1 MSRKSSLDAPSE
13 ADSEK
18 VNRHWK
24 TQGERGNMF
33 VLRLITWIA
42 LHLGRRITRCIL
54 VPVVAYF
61 FISSPH
67 ARAASAKFLSR
78 IPRQEH
84 GMRAVFQHLY
94 VFATVTLDRI
104 YFLNGRLDLFDIEI
118 KDENNIALGAAASG
132 AGLFLMGAHFGSF
145 ESVRSIARDY
155 PALKMVLLMYE
166 ENARNIK
173 QLLHAINPNVQQE
186 IISLGQPRAML
197 QVKEKINEGT
207 LIGILADRSLDDTG
221 CMRVNF
227 LGSEAGFPTGP
238 FRLAA
243 MLQHPVYFMTGVFE
257 GGNRYSV
264 HLEPIADF
272 SIPVE
277 NKESAVNQAMLRYV
291 ELLEKHCNSSPYNW
305 FNYFDFWQEKMALA

>member
-1 MSRKSSLDAPSE
+1 MLRKSSLGASSE
-13 ADSEK
+13 ESQK
-18 VNRHWK
+18 HWK

-42 LHLGRRITRCIL
+42 LHLGRRIARCIL

-61 FISSPH
+61 LITSPR
-67 ARAASAKFLSR
+67 ARRASTKFLSR
-78 IPRQEH
+78 IPNQAH
-84 GMRAVFQHLY
+84 GLKAVFQHLY
-94 VFATVTLDRI
+94 VFATVTLDRV
-104 YFLNGRLDLFDIEI
+104 YLLNGRLNLFDIEI
-118 KDENNIALGAAASG
+118 KDDNNMALGTAASG

-155 PALKMVLLMYE
+155 PSLKMVLLMYE

-173 QLLHAINPNVQQE
+173 QLLSAINPNIEQD

-197 QVKEKINEGT
+197 QVKEQITEGA
-207 LIGILADRSLDDTG
+207 LIGVLADRSLDAMG
-221 CMRVNF
+221 NVRVNF
-227 LGSEAGFPTGP
+227 LGSDANFPTGP
-238 FRLAA
+238 FRMAA

-264 HLEPIADF
+264 YLEPIADF

-277 NKESAVNQAMLRYV
+277 NKEAAVNQAILRYV
-291 ELLEKHCNSSPYNW
+291 EILEKHCKNAPYNW
-305 FNYFDFWQEKMALA
+305 FNYFDFWQETIA

>member
-1 MSRKSSLDAPSE
+1 MLRKSSLGASSE
-13 ADSEK
+13 ESK
-18 VNRHWK
+18 KHWK

-42 LHLGRRITRCIL
+42 LHLGRRIARCIL

-61 FISSPH
+61 LITSPR
-67 ARAASAKFLSR
+67 ARRASAKFLSR
-78 IPRQEH
+78 IPNQAH
-84 GMRAVFQHLY
+84 GLKAVFQHLY
-94 VFATVTLDRI
+94 VFATVTLDRV
-104 YFLNGRLDLFDIEI
+104 YLLNGRLNLFDIEI
-118 KDENNIALGAAASG
+118 KDNNNMALGTAASG

-155 PALKMVLLMYE
+155 PSLKMVLLMYE

-173 QLLHAINPNVQQE
+173 QLLSAINPNIEQD

-197 QVKEKINEGT
+197 QVKEQINEGA
-207 LIGILADRSLDDTG
+207 LIGVLADRSLDAIGNT
-221 CMRVNF
+221 RVNF
-227 LGSEAGFPTGP
+227 LGFEANFPTGP
-238 FRLAA
+238 FRMAA
-243 MLQHPVYFMTGVFE
+243 MLQHPVYFMAGVFE

-277 NKESAVNQAMLRYV
+277 NKDAAVNQAILRYV
-291 ELLEKHCNSSPYNW
+291 EILEKHCKNAPYNW
-305 FNYFDFWQEKMALA
+305 FNYFDFWQDAIA

>member
-1 MSRKSSLDAPSE
+1 MLRKSSLDASSEPS
-13 ADSEK
+13 S
-18 VNRHWK
+18 NSNWK
-24 TQGERGNMF
+24 TQTERGNMF

-42 LHLGRRITRCIL
+42 LHLGRRITRFIL

-61 FISSPH
+61 FISSPS
-67 ARAASAKFLSR
+67 ARRASAKYLSQ
-78 IPRQEH
+78 IPNQAH
-84 GMRAVFQHLY
+84 GLKAVFQHLY
-94 VFATVTLDRI
+94 VFATVTLDRV

-118 KDENNIALGAAASG
+118 KDNNNMALGTAASG

-145 ESVRSIARDY
+145 ESVRSIAREY
-155 PALKMVLLMYE
+155 PSLKMVLLMYE

-197 QVKEKINEGT
+197 QVKEQINEGA
-207 LIGILADRSLDDTG
+207 LIGVLADRSLDAIG
-221 CMRVNF
+221 NARVDF
-227 LGSEAGFPTGP
+227 LGCEANFPTGP

-257 GGNRYSV
+257 GRNRYSV

-277 NKESAVNQAMLRYV
+277 NKEAAVNQALLRYV
-291 ELLEKHCNSSPYNW
+291 ELLEKHCKTSPYNW
-305 FNYFDFWQEKMALA
+305 FNYFDFWQENIA

>member
-1 MSRKSSLDAPSE
+1 MLEKSKLSALSE
-13 ADSEK
+13 AKNSD
-18 VNRHWK
+18 WK
-24 TQGERGNMF
+24 TQSERGNMF
-33 VLRLITWIA
+33 ALRLITWIA
-42 LHLGRRITRCIL
+42 LHLGRPIARFVL
-54 VPVVAYF
+54 LPVVVYF
-61 FISSPH
+61 FIFSPR
-67 ARAASAKFLSR
+67 ARHASAKFLSR
-78 IPRQEH
+78 IPCQSH
-84 GMRAVFQHLY
+84 GLRAVFQHLY

-118 KDENNIALGAAASG
+118 KDENNMALGTAASG

-173 QLLHAINPNVQQE
+173 QLLYAINPNVQQE

-197 QVKEKINEGT
+197 QVKEQINEGA
-207 LIGILADRSLDDTG
+207 LIGVLADRSLDDVG
-221 CMRVNF
+221 SKRVNF
-227 LGSEAGFPTGP
+227 LGSEAGFPMGP

-243 MLQHPVYFMTGVFE
+243 MLQHPVYFMTGIFE
-257 GGNRYSV
+257 GGNRYRV

-277 NKESAVNQAMLRYV
+277 NKETAVDQAMLRYV
-291 ELLEKHCNSSPYNW
+291 ELLAKHCNSSPYNW
-305 FNYFDFWQEKMALA
+305 FNYFDFWQENMVSL

>member
-1 MSRKSSLDAPSE
+1 MFRKSSLAASSEPS
-13 ADSEK
+13 S
-18 VNRHWK
+18 NSNWK
-24 TQGERGNMF
+24 TQAERGNMF

-61 FISSPH
+61 FISSPS
-67 ARAASAKFLSR
+67 ARRASAKFLSR
-78 IPRQEH
+78 IPNQAH
-84 GMRAVFQHLY
+84 GLKAVFQHLY
-94 VFATVTLDRI
+94 VFATVTLDRV

-118 KDENNIALGAAASG
+118 KDENNMALGTAASG

-155 PALKMVLLMYE
+155 PTLKMVLLMYE

-197 QVKEKINEGT
+197 QVKEQINEGA
-207 LIGILADRSLDDTG
+207 LIGVLADRSLDAIGNT
-221 CMRVNF
+221 RVNF
-227 LGSEAGFPTGP
+227 LGFEANFPTGP

-277 NKESAVNQAMLRYV
+277 NRETAVNQALLRYV
-291 ELLEKHCNSSPYNW
+291 ELLEKHSKNAPYNW
-305 FNYFDFWQEKMALA
+305 FNYFDFWRENIA

>member
-1 MSRKSSLDAPSE
+1 MLRKSSLDASSE
-13 ADSEK
+13 AGKS
-18 VNRHWK
+18 HWK

-33 VLRLITWIA
+33 VLRLLTWIA
-42 LHLGRRITRCIL
+42 LHLGRRIARCVL

-61 FISSPH
+61 FISSLR
-67 ARAASAKFLSR
+67 ARRASAKFLSR
-78 IPRQEH
+78 IPDQDH
-84 GMRAVFQHLY
+84 GLKAVFQHLY
-94 VFATVTLDRI
+94 VFATVTLDRV

-118 KDENNIALGAAASG
+118 KDENKMALGTAASG

-155 PALKMVLLMYE
+155 PSLKMVLLMYE

-173 QLLHAINPNVQQE
+173 QLLSAINPNAEQE

-197 QVKEKINEGT
+197 QVKEQINEGA
-207 LIGILADRSLDDTG
+207 LIGVLADRSLDAIGNT
-221 CMRVNF
+221 RVNF
-227 LGSEAGFPTGP
+227 LGLDANFPTGP

-277 NKESAVNQAMLRYV
+277 NKETAVNQAILRYV
-291 ELLEKHCNSSPYNW
+291 ELLEKHCKNAPYNW
-305 FNYFDFWQEKMALA
+305 FNYFDFWPENVA

>member
-1 MSRKSSLDAPSE
+1 MLRKSSLGASSEPS
-13 ADSEK
+13 S
-18 VNRHWK
+18 NSNWK
-24 TQGERGNMF
+24 TQTERGNMF

-42 LHLGRRITRCIL
+42 LHLGRRITRFIL

-61 FISSPH
+61 FISSPS
-67 ARAASAKFLSR
+67 ARRASVKFLSR
-78 IPRQEH
+78 IPNQAH
-84 GMRAVFQHLY
+84 GLKAVFQHLY
-94 VFATVTLDRI
+94 VFATVTLDRV

-118 KDENNIALGAAASG
+118 KDNKNMALGTAASG

-145 ESVRSIARDY
+145 ESVRSIAREY
-155 PALKMVLLMYE
+155 PSLKMVLLMYE

-197 QVKEKINEGT
+197 QVKEQINEGA
-207 LIGILADRSLDDTG
+207 LIGVLADRSLDAIG
-221 CMRVNF
+221 NARVDF
-227 LGSEAGFPTGP
+227 LGCEANFPTGP

-257 GGNRYSV
+257 GRNRYSV

-277 NKESAVNQAMLRYV
+277 NKEAAVNQALLRYV
-291 ELLEKHCNSSPYNW
+291 ELLEKHCKTSPYNW
-305 FNYFDFWQEKMALA
+305 FNYFDFWQENIA

>member
-1 MSRKSSLDAPSE
+1 MSAPTETENS
-13 ADSEK
+13 
-18 VNRHWK
+18 NWK
-24 TQGERGNMF
+24 TQSERGNLF

-61 FISSPH
+61 LLTSPR
-67 ARAASAKFLSR
+67 ARRASAEFLSR
-78 IPRQEH
+78 IPNQSS
-84 GMRAVFQHLY
+84 GLKAVFQHLY
-94 VFATVTLDRI
+94 VFATVTLDRV

-118 KDENNIALGAAASG
+118 KDDNNMALGTAASG

-145 ESVRSIARDY
+145 ESVRSIARDH
-155 PALKMVLLMYE
+155 PSLKMVLLMYE

-173 QLLHAINPNVQQE
+173 QLLHAINPNAQQD

-197 QVKEKINEGT
+197 QVKEQINEGA
-207 LIGILADRSLDDTG
+207 LIGVLADRSLGDTG
-221 CMRVNF
+221 SMRVNF

-264 HLEPIADF
+264 HLQSIADF
-272 SIPVE
+272 SIPAE
-277 NKESAVNQAMLRYV
+277 NKEAAVNQAILRYV
-291 ELLEKHCNSSPYNW
+291 EILEKHCKNAPYNW
-305 FNYFDFWQEKMALA
+305 FNYFDFWQKNTT